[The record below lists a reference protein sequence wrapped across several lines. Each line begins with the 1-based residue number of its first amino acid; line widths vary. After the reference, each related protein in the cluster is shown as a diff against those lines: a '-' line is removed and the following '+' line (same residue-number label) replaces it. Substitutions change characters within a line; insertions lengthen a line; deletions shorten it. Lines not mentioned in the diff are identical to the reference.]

1 MGWFRNVF
9 FNLPAPSLWLATRT
23 VQSTIWTLKPEAPH
37 AFIVKVP
44 IDRTLLNEI
53 RRIDIISCQE
63 TGEIAIVGKRK
74 PETLSDASKPTALV
88 GPLEA
93 STYEP
98 IV

>member
-9 FNLPAPSLWLATRT
+9 FNLPSPNLWLATRT
-23 VQSTIWTLKPEAPH
+23 VQSTVWTLKPDAPH

-44 IDRTLLNEI
+44 IDKTLLNEI
-53 RRIDIISCQE
+53 RRIDIISCHE

-74 PETLSDASKPTALV
+74 PETRVDASKRASLV
-88 GPLEA
+88 GTLEA